1 MKHILS
7 LRQRMALSVLNDAVL
22 EAAESGLFDILP
34 IDSNSTGVVMAGVQN
49 WHSQEFENEYH
60 ITYTHN
66 GQEDSCVIRATS
78 GSIAV
83 MTFYADFG
91 GEIVKVYNSTLNIEI
106 DA

>member
-1 MKHILS
+1 MKHTLTV
-7 LRQRMALSVLNDAVL
+7 RQTNALSVLNDAL
-22 EAAESGLFDILP
+22 LDAAESGLLDTLQ
-34 IDSNSTGVVMAGVQN
+34 IDPTSLGVVMAGVQN

-66 GQEDSCVIRATS
+66 GKEDSCVIRATS

-91 GEIVKVYNSTLNIEI
+91 GSIVKVYNKTLNVEI
-106 DA
+106 DV